1 MALLRMGSDG
11 SSCAFLTL
19 RVFRVSRSPGPRQ
32 SASDLGSA
40 QHPEVPTS
48 LRTHSRVRRTIRR
61 CPVLTRPPVHKH
73 VSKPSRQSW
82 HGARPDQS
90 IRPFEQLGCS
100 CWAKRRLPTAS
111 ERELTTSRRSAP
123 PGSLV
128 LKYRTGPSSA
138 LVQTVACL

>member
-19 RVFRVSRSPGPRQ
+19 RVLRVSRSPGPRQ

-73 VSKPSRQSW
+73 VSEPSRQSW

-90 IRPFEQLGCS
+90 VHPFERLVCS
-100 CWAKRRLPTAS
+100 NGVKRRLPTSS
-111 ERELTTSRRSAP
+111 EQELTTSRRSAP
-123 PGSLV
+123 PESLV
-128 LKYRTGPSSA
+128 LKYRTGLSSA